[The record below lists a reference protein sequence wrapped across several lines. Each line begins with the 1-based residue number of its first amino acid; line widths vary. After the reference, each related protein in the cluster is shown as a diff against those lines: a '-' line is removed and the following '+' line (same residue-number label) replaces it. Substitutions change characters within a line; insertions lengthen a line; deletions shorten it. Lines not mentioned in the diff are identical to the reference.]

1 MRMTLD
7 RDNGVHSLR
16 SLIDPR
22 IFM

>member
-1 MRMTLD
+1 MTLD

-16 SLIDPR
+16 SLTDPR

>member
-1 MRMTLD
+1 MTLD

-16 SLIDPR
+16 SFIDPR

>member
-1 MRMTLD
+1 MTLD